1 MSERKPPHQQMSE
14 ENNGL
19 TDAQEVLYNEE
30 FNEADKALGLE
41 GIKGINKKDKKDQKD
56 NDKYQN

>member
-1 MSERKPPHQQMSE
+1 MSEKKPPHQQMSE

-30 FNEADKALGLE
+30 FNKADKASGLE
-41 GIKGINKKDKKDQKD
+41 KDSGTNKKNDDK
-56 NDKYQN
+56 

>member
-19 TDAQEVLYNEE
+19 SATQEVLYNEE
-30 FNEADKALGLE
+30 FNKADKASGLE
-41 GIKGINKKDKKDQKD
+41 GVKGITKKDKNKDEK
-56 NDKYQN
+56 NFH

>member
-19 TDAQEVLYNEE
+19 SAAQEVLYNEE
-30 FNEADKALGLE
+30 FNKADKASGLE
-41 GIKGINKKDKKDQKD
+41 GVKGIKKKDEKTKNKL
-56 NDKYQN
+56 N

>member
-19 TDAQEVLYNEE
+19 SDAQEVLYNEE
-30 FNEADKALGLE
+30 FNKADKASGLKV
-41 GIKGINKKDKKDQKD
+41 GNGTNKKTDDKVVEKLDI
-56 NDKYQN
+56 